1 MKMLSHNWLLTDQ
14 PTNQQSDQLLELL
27 EWLFATKNK
36 VGNPLVALELFKI
49 YYPVHGYWVSDW
61 LTKRRISRVA
71 IRNEKFW
78 EQQKSVIDV
87 A

>member
-1 MKMLSHNWLLTDQ
+1 MASPLWIIQTQILLKEALKYIEKMRQ
-14 PTNQQSDQLLELL
+14 
-27 EWLFATKNK
+27 KNK